1 MHAVLVL
8 TDVVL
13 GNTGNGEEQSRARH
27 DSRGTPQTR
36 QGSVERGGETSQVQ
50 QGTKEAG
57 EHLTQEVS
65 FSLKA
70 VIPYS
75 PDSSIISISTN

>member
-1 MHAVLVL
+1 MLVL
-8 TDVVL
+8 TDDLL

-57 EHLTQEVS
+57 EHLTQELS

-75 PDSSIISISTN
+75 PV